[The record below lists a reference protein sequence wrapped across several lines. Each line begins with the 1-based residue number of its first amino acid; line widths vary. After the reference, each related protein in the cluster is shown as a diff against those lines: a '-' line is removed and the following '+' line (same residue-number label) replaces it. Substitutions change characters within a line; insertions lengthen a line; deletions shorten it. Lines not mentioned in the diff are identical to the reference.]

1 MEDFNT
7 KFNDC
12 MDKKDYVCAHS
23 LMLKELGSIITTN
36 KKEFVDLLNAS
47 GIKATIDESD
57 LSLIEKFA
65 VNIPLNQQLMLGSS
79 LLIQLKNKKVGFDG
93 SNEICD
99 ESLKNGY
106 KTMRNYYSNE
116 PKSNFLPA
124 LAGLLASGGDGGGG
138 ILGTATNLLTANK
151 RKQEEIAKSGID
163 ILQKQADAKQQLI
176 NAVLQKKQAD
186 VEAKKVQSKNL
197 KTALIVGGAVLLVT
211 IIGIVIYKI
220 KKK

>member
-12 MDKKDYVCAHS
+12 MNKQDYVCAHS
-23 LMLKELGSIITTN
+23 LMLKELGGIITTN

-57 LSLIEKFA
+57 LSLIEKF
-65 VNIPLNQQLMLGSS
+65 VINIPLNQQLMLGSS
-79 LLIQLKNKKVGFDG
+79 LLIQLKNKKVNFDG
-93 SNEICD
+93 VDEIDD
-99 ESLKNGY
+99 ESLKNCY

-124 LAGLLASGGDGGGG
+124 LSGLFGG
-138 ILGTATNLLTANK
+138 ATELLTANK
-151 RKQEEIAKSGID
+151 RKQEEIAQGGID

-186 VEAKKVQSKNL
+186 VEAKKIQSKNL
-197 KTALIVGGAVLLVT
+197 KTALIVGGGVLLVT

>member
-7 KFNDC
+7 KFNDF
-12 MDKKDYVCAHS
+12 MDKQDFVRAHA
-23 LMLKELGSIITTN
+23 LMLKELGNILATN

-57 LSLIEKFA
+57 LSLIEKFV

-79 LLIQLKNKKVGFDG
+79 LLIQLKNKKLAFDG
-93 SNEICD
+93 IEEID
-99 ESLKNGY
+99 DDSLKNCY

-116 PKSNFLPA
+116 PKSNFIPA
-124 LAGLLASGGDGGGG
+124 LAGLLAGGGEDGG
-138 ILGTATNLLTANK
+138 IIGTATNLFTANK
-151 RKQEEIAKSGID
+151 RKQEELAKGSID

-176 NAVLQKKQAD
+176 NAVLEKKKAD

-197 KTALIVGGAVLLVT
+197 KIALIVGGSLLLVT
-211 IIGIVIYKI
+211 IVGILIYKT

>member
-7 KFNDC
+7 KFNNC
-12 MDKKDYVCAHS
+12 MNKQDYVCAHE
-23 LMLKELGSIITTN
+23 LMLKELGGIITTN

-47 GIKATIDESD
+47 GIKATINESD
-57 LSLIEKFA
+57 ISLIEKF
-65 VNIPLNQQLMLGSS
+65 VINIPLNQQLMLGSS

-93 SNEICD
+93 VDEIDD
-99 ESLKNGY
+99 ESLKNCY

-116 PKSNFLPA
+116 SKSNFIPA
-124 LAGLLASGGDGGGG
+124 LTGIFSG
-138 ILGTATNLLTANK
+138 ATDLLTANK
-151 RKQEEIAKSGID
+151 RKQEEIAQGGID

>member
-7 KFNDC
+7 KFNNC
-12 MDKKDYVCAHS
+12 MNKQDYVCAHE
-23 LMLKELGSIITTN
+23 LMLKELGGIITTN
-36 KKEFVDLLNAS
+36 KKEFVDLLNSS

-57 LSLIEKFA
+57 LSLIEKF
-65 VNIPLNQQLMLGSS
+65 VINIPLNQQLMLGSS
-79 LLIQLKNKKVGFDG
+79 LLIQLKNKEVNFDG
-93 SNEICD
+93 VDEIDD
-99 ESLKNGY
+99 ESLKNCY
-106 KTMRNYYSNE
+106 KTMRNYYSDE
-116 PKSNFLPA
+116 SKSNFIPA
-124 LAGLLASGGDGGGG
+124 IAGLFSG
-138 ILGTATNLLTANK
+138 ATDLLTANK
-151 RKQEEIAKSGID
+151 RKQEEIAKGGID

-197 KTALIVGGAVLLVT
+197 KTALIVGGGVLLVT

>member
-23 LMLKELGSIITTN
+23 LMLKELGGIITTN

-47 GIKATIDESD
+47 GIKATTDESD
-57 LSLIEKFA
+57 LSLIEKF
-65 VNIPLNQQLMLGSS
+65 VLNIPLNQQLMLGSS

-93 SNEICD
+93 TDEICD

-116 PKSNFLPA
+116 PKSNFIPA
-124 LAGLLASGGDGGGG
+124 LTGIIGG
-138 ILGTATNLLTANK
+138 ATDLLTANK
-151 RKQEEIAKSGID
+151 RKQEEIAKGGID

-220 KKK
+220 KNK

>member
-7 KFNDC
+7 KFNNC
-12 MDKKDYVCAHS
+12 MNKQDYVCAHE
-23 LMLKELGSIITTN
+23 LMLKELGGIITTN

-47 GIKATIDESD
+47 GIKATINESD
-57 LSLIEKFA
+57 ISLIEKF
-65 VNIPLNQQLMLGSS
+65 VINIPLNQQLMLGSS
-79 LLIQLKNKKVGFDG
+79 LLIQLKNKKVSFDG
-93 SNEICD
+93 VDEIDD
-99 ESLKNGY
+99 ESLKNCY

-116 PKSNFLPA
+116 SKSNFIPA
-124 LAGLLASGGDGGGG
+124 LTG
-138 ILGTATNLLTANK
+138 IIGSATDLLTANK
-151 RKQEEIAKSGID
+151 RKQEEIAKGGID

-197 KTALIVGGAVLLVT
+197 KTALIVGGGVLLVT